1 MKKVEVK
8 SYNMGESLF
17 SAILFFILG
26 IILFTNPN
34 GVVKIVIYI
43 LGGFSILAGVFKLLV
58 YSKTSQYNQNPKEI
72 INGVIYMLIGMAT
85 IICSII
91 FFDAI
96 ETVLRLGVAM
106 YLLYV
111 GLNRLTSAFKES
123 KANRTVYLINA
134 FLIIAAGIALAVIK
148 GLPFKIVGL
157 FIVGYSIVEII
168 GFFTCKKNT
177 SNTVIKEAIVIEE
190 KTTKEN
196 QKLLK

>member
-1 MKKVEVK
+1 ML
-8 SYNMGESLF
+8 YH
-17 SAILFFILG
+17 
-26 IILFTNPN
+26 
-34 GVVKIVIYI
+34 
-43 LGGFSILAGVFKLLV
+43 
-58 YSKTSQYNQNPKEI
+58 PKEI
-72 INGVIYMLIGMAT
+72 VSGVIYMLIGMAT

-111 GLNRLTSAFKES
+111 GLNRLTSAFKEP

-134 FLIIAAGIALAVIK
+134 FIIIAGGIALALIK

-157 FIVGYSIVEII
+157 FIIGYSVIEII
-168 GFFTCKKNT
+168 GFFTCKKNNNT
-177 SNTVIKEAIVIEE
+177 TVIKEAIVIEE
-190 KTTKEN
+190 KTTKEE

>member
-1 MKKVEVK
+1 MKKVEIK

-43 LGGFSILAGVFKLLV
+43 LGGFSILAGVFKLLI
-58 YSKTSQYNQNPKEI
+58 YSKTSQYNSNPKEI
-72 INGVIYMLIGMAT
+72 VSGVIYMLIGMAT

-96 ETVLRLGVAM
+96 ETVLRLGDAM

-111 GLNRLTSAFKES
+111 GLNRLTSAFKEP

-134 FLIIAAGIALAVIK
+134 FIIIAGGIALALIK

-157 FIVGYSIVEII
+157 FIIGYSVIEII
-168 GFFTCKKNT
+168 GFFTCKKNNNT
-177 SNTVIKEAIVIEE
+177 TVIKEAIVIEE
-190 KTTKEN
+190 KTTKEE

>member
-1 MKKVEVK
+1 MKKVEIK

-43 LGGFSILAGVFKLLV
+43 LGGFSILAGVFKLLI
-58 YSKTSQYNQNPKEI
+58 YSKTSQYNSNPKEI
-72 INGVIYMLIGMAT
+72 VSGVIYMLIGMAT

-111 GLNRLTSAFKES
+111 GLNRLTSAFKEP

-134 FLIIAAGIALAVIK
+134 FIIIAGGIALALIK

-157 FIVGYSIVEII
+157 FIIGYSVIEII
-168 GFFTCKKNT
+168 GFFTCKKNNNT
-177 SNTVIKEAIVIEE
+177 TVIKEAIVIEE
-190 KTTKEN
+190 KTTKEE